1 MESDSESINNIQ
13 PQSINNIEL
22 NKIPDNNKQSL
33 NNFHDSFGLEK
44 EKYDKNVDY
53 LENEKNILD
62 LIPKDLM
69 NEIMINNPK
78 KEESFEEKD
87 KYSNNQEDSLD
98 DNNEIDE
105 LKNIFKIDGQKNKTS
120 KLLKLMPEENQ
131 SSYSNKSFK
140 YSDDKQNIFHLYNNK
155 NMKIEKNENFN
166 LGPNMYFDTNNQ
178 VNKTDNIKNNNK
190 DNRYIKNEIFNEINI
205 SYNNKNKELINLDN
219 DIINNSIPYYPKNKL
234 KNNENNPNYNESP
247 INNYSFIKSF
257 NIEDNSKDNRMLQ
270 HNPINNNYLNLNAVN
285 TKLYNNPKI
294 DQINTLYN
302 NMNNCINLIKLI
314 KNKNEQFGGVTQ
326 KNIQNNNSNNLYNI
340 NKNYY
345 YNNSFI
351 NIVNNNKIS
360 EKIENNNLID
370 RKLESEDYLIEM
382 FGRAGWICKACNNF
396 NFETRNKCNRC
407 HVIKMPK
414 TKEEIFKKTE
424 KKKNKKKIKERKT
437 DWFCLNCYN
446 INYGFRKN
454 CNKCKIERKE
464 EYPSIYLEP
473 NQKIEGNN
481 NTNLI
486 LMNNIDRLR
495 MYFNSSVENNSN
507 YFANNNVNN
516 YINDKIQNANIVAEN
531 NFKLNKNNGNSNN
544 LNE

>member
-155 NMKIEKNENFN
+155 NMKIEKKENFN

-257 NIEDNSKDNRMLQ
+257 NIEDN
-270 HNPINNNYLNLNAVN
+270 
-285 TKLYNNPKI
+285 
-294 DQINTLYN
+294 
-302 NMNNCINLIKLI
+302 
-314 KNKNEQFGGVTQ
+314 
-326 KNIQNNNSNNLYNI
+326 
-340 NKNYY
+340 
-345 YNNSFI
+345 
-351 NIVNNNKIS
+351 
-360 EKIENNNLID
+360 
-370 RKLESEDYLIEM
+370 
-382 FGRAGWICKACNNF
+382 
-396 NFETRNKCNRC
+396 
-407 HVIKMPK
+407 
-414 TKEEIFKKTE
+414 
-424 KKKNKKKIKERKT
+424 
-437 DWFCLNCYN
+437 
-446 INYGFRKN
+446 
-454 CNKCKIERKE
+454 
-464 EYPSIYLEP
+464 
-473 NQKIEGNN
+473 
-481 NTNLI
+481 
-486 LMNNIDRLR
+486 
-495 MYFNSSVENNSN
+495 
-507 YFANNNVNN
+507 
-516 YINDKIQNANIVAEN
+516 
-531 NFKLNKNNGNSNN
+531 
-544 LNE
+544 